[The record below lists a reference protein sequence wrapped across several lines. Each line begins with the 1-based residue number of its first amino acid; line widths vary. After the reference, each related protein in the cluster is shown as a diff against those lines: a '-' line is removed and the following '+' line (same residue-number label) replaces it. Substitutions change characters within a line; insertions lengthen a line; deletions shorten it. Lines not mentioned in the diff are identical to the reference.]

1 MFYQKLGL
9 VLMYYNFTLLK
20 KHILMTLMS
29 QKKILFACIP
39 ADGHFNP
46 MTAIAIHLKTK
57 GYDVRW
63 YTGEGYKNKLHQMGI
78 PYLPFRNAQ
87 ELKIEEI
94 DQMYPDRK
102 KLKGIA
108 HIKFDIINLFIN
120 RMKGY
125 YEDIAEIYDVF
136 PFDILVCDNTFPGSI
151 VKKKLNIPIASIG
164 VVPLA
169 LSAPD
174 IPLYGIGHQP
184 ATTFF
189 GKRKQNFIKLMAD
202 KLIFDETRVAYN
214 QLLRSLDLPEE
225 ENLTIFDVAPLQSDI
240 FLQNGIPE
248 IDYPRYNLPASIKYV
263 GALQVQTNNKNQK
276 IKKDWSTILDT
287 SKKVILVSQ
296 GTVEKNLEKL
306 IIPSL
311 EAFKDS
317 NYIVLV
323 ATSYTDTKGLQKR
336 YPQQHYYIEDFIAY
350 DAVMP
355 HIDVFIMNG
364 GYGSALLSIKHGVP
378 MITAGV
384 NEGKNEICSRM
395 DYSGISIDLK
405 TEKPRVITIQNATE
419 KILGTNK
426 YLETIQT
433 IQQRINSYNTLNIC
447 EQHITCLISE

>member
-1 MFYQKLGL
+1 
-9 VLMYYNFTLLK
+9 
-20 KHILMTLMS
+20 MTRMS

-46 MTAIAIHLKTK
+46 MTAIAVHLKTK

-63 YTGEGYKNKLHQMGI
+63 YTGEGYKNTLQQIGI
-78 PYLPFRNAQ
+78 PYLPFCNAR

-102 KLKGIA
+102 MLKGIA

-125 YEDIAEIYDVF
+125 YEDIAEIHQVF
-136 PFDILVCDNTFPGSI
+136 PFDILICDNTFPGPI
-151 VKKKLNIPIASIG
+151 VKKKLNVPIASIG

-189 GKRKQNFIKLMAD
+189 GKRKQNFIKVMAD
-202 KLIFDETRVAYN
+202 KLIFDETRAAYN

-225 ENLTIFDVAPLQSDI
+225 ENLTIFDVAPLQSDV

-248 IDYPRYNLPASIKYV
+248 IDYPRYSLPGSIKYV
-263 GALQVQTNNKNQK
+263 GALQVQSNNNNQK
-276 IKKDWSTILDT
+276 VKKDWSVILDT
-287 SKKVILVSQ
+287 SKKIILVSQ
-296 GTVEKNLEKL
+296 GTVEKNLDKL
-306 IIPSL
+306 IIPAL

-317 NYIVLV
+317 DYIVLV
-323 ATSYTDTKGLQKR
+323 ATGYTDTKGLQKR
-336 YPQQHYYIEDFIAY
+336 YPQQHFYIEDFIAY

-384 NEGKNEICSRM
+384 NEGKNEICCRI
-395 DYSGISIDLK
+395 DYSGIGIDLK
-405 TEKPRVITIQNATE
+405 TEKPRVVTIQNATE
-419 KILGTNK
+419 RILGTDK
-426 YLETIQT
+426 YLETIQK
-433 IQQRINSYNTLNIC
+433 IQQRMNSYDTLDIC
-447 EQHITCLISE
+447 EQHITHLISE

>member
-1 MFYQKLGL
+1 MP
-9 VLMYYNFTLLK
+9 
-20 KHILMTLMS
+20 

-46 MTAIAIHLKTK
+46 MTALAIHLKIK

-63 YTGEGYKNKLHQMGI
+63 YTGKVYKNTLHRIGI

-87 ELKIEEI
+87 ELTIEEI
-94 DQMYPDRK
+94 DQVYPDRK
-102 KLKGIA
+102 MLKGIA

-125 YEDIAEIYDVF
+125 YEDIAEIHEVF

-164 VVPLA
+164 VIPLA

-174 IPLYGIGHQP
+174 LPLYGIGHKP

-202 KLIFDETRVAYN
+202 KLIFNETKVVYN

-225 ENLTIFDVAPLQSDI
+225 ENLTIFDIAPLQSDV

-248 IDYPRYNLPASIKYV
+248 IDYPRYNLPETIKYV
-263 GALQVQTNNKNQK
+263 GALQVQTNNNINQK
-276 IKKDWSTILDT
+276 AKKDWSAILDT

-296 GTVEKNLEKL
+296 GTVEKNLDKL

-311 EAFKDS
+311 EAFKNS
-317 NYIVLV
+317 NYVVLV
-323 ATSYTDTKGLQKR
+323 ATGYTDTKDLQKR
-336 YPQQHYYIEDFIAY
+336 YPQQHFYIEDFIAY

-355 HIDVFIMNG
+355 HTNIFIMNG
-364 GYGSALLSIKHGVP
+364 GYGSALLSIKHSVP

-384 NEGKNEICSRM
+384 NEGKNEICSRI
-395 DYSGISIDLK
+395 DYSGIGIDLK
-405 TEKPRVITIQNATE
+405 TEKPRVVAIQNATE
-419 KILGTNK
+419 RILGTDK
-426 YLETIQT
+426 YLEAIQK
-433 IQQRINSYNTLNIC
+433 IQKCMNSYNTIDIC
-447 EQHITCLISE
+447 EQHITRLISE